1 MSETFIRHGSVM
13 MSGMIQQP
21 HLLIAG
27 ATGAGKSVLLHGLIY
42 HLLGNP
48 NHAQLVLIDPKRV
61 ELIDYANQPQTVRH
75 ATEPT
80 EIIQTL
86 DWCCRLMDAR
96 YTEMMHRTD
105 PRARKQYGEPPV
117 YIIIDELADLMT
129 TAKKQATPLLARLT
143 QLGRAADI
151 HVIAATQRP
160 TRDLINGQI
169 AVNIDARVALRC
181 PTAQDSR
188 NIIGVSGA
196 ETLPRHGELLYRSP
210 EGLEHYIWQ
219 PIPAEEIESLCQWLI
234 DTARPAPDAQPA
246 RSTSTAS
253 TPPRS
258 TLSRGADLRDADRP
272 SFWRRLFGR
281 G

>member
-1 MSETFIRHGSVM
+1 MATRSVTCNLM
-13 MSGMIQQP
+13 MSDMIRQP

-48 NHAQLVLIDPKRV
+48 NHAQLVLVDPKRV
-61 ELIDYANQPQTVRH
+61 ELIDYANQPQTLLHV
-75 ATEPT
+75 TEPT
-80 EIIQTL
+80 EIIHAL
-86 DWCCRLMDAR
+86 EWCCRTMDDR
-96 YTEMMHRTD
+96 YREMMQRND
-105 PRARKQYGEPPV
+105 PRTRKQYGEPPI

-129 TAKKQATPLLARLT
+129 TSKRQATPLLARLT
-143 QLGRAADI
+143 QLGRAADV

-210 EGLEHYIWQ
+210 EGLERYSWQ
-219 PIPAEEIESLCQWLI
+219 PIPPEEIEGCCQWLI
-234 DTARPAPDAQPA
+234 ETARPAPDAQTG
-246 RSTSTAS
+246 RSAS
-253 TPPRS
+253 DNPRPPRS
-258 TLSRGADLRDADRP
+258 TLSRGADLMDERP
-272 SFWRRLFGR
+272 SFWRRPFGR